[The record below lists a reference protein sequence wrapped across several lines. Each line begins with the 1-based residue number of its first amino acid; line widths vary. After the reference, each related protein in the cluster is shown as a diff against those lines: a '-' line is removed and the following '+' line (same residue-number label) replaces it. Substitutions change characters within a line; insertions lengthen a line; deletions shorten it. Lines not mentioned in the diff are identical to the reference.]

1 MGRLFVFRGAAE
13 GTGGGEGRGCGTVNL
28 KAIDIHTHI
37 HTGDRARQ
45 KTEGIRDG
53 AKTFGTGL
61 MDIGLDE
68 RAALYRDQQMMAVI
82 FDVDYESA
90 SGLRSS
96 NDDVA
101 AAVARYPD
109 LFIGFGTVDPWKG
122 EAAVRE
128 IRRSIGDLGLKGL
141 KFQQI
146 TQKFDPSDRHF
157 YPLYE
162 TIAELGV
169 PVIFHMG
176 TTAIGAGSPG
186 GRGYRLEYGRPIL
199 IDGVAADFPKLTI
212 IGAHPGWPW
221 HDELLAVARHKGNVY
236 IDLSGWAP
244 KYFPPSVVQYAN
256 TLLQDKVLFGTDFPM
271 LTPDRWLKEFEELP
285 FKPEVRQKIL
295 LENARRLLKLG

>member
-1 MGRLFVFRGAAE
+1 M
-13 GTGGGEGRGCGTVNL
+13 NL
-28 KAIDIHTHI
+28 KAIDIHTHLP
-37 HTGDRARQ
+37 TGERARQ
-45 KTEGIRDG
+45 STAGTRDG
-53 AKTFGTGL
+53 AKYFGTDQ

-68 RAALYRDQQMMAVI
+68 RADLYRSRQMMAVI

-90 SGLRSS
+90 AGLRSS
-96 NDDVA
+96 NDEIA
-101 AAVARYPD
+101 AALARHPD
-109 LFIGFGTVDPWKG
+109 VFIGFGTVDPWKG

-128 IRRSIGDLGLKGL
+128 IRRCVTELGLKGM

-146 TQKFDPSDRHF
+146 TQKFDPSDRRF

-162 TIAELGV
+162 TIAALGV
-169 PVIFHMG
+169 PVVFHMG
-176 TTAIGAGSPG
+176 TTAIGANSPG
-186 GRGYRLEYGRPIL
+186 GRGYRLKYGRPIL
-199 IDGVAADFPKLTI
+199 IDDVAADFPELTI

-221 HDELLAVARHKGNVY
+221 HDELLAIARHKGNVH

-244 KYFPPSVVQYAN
+244 KYFPASVVQYAN

-285 FKPEVRQKIL
+285 FKPEVRAKIL